1 MMMVHY
7 VWDCQ
12 TIYSKN
18 KTVSRAYVRA
28 LFHTQEVAV
37 QTREADAI
45 GVLHAPFWDC

>member
-1 MMMVHY
+1 MMVHY

-12 TIYSKN
+12 TIYK
-18 KTVSRAYVRA
+18 KAKQYPELTCA
-28 LFHTQEVAV
+28 LYFTRKKRQV